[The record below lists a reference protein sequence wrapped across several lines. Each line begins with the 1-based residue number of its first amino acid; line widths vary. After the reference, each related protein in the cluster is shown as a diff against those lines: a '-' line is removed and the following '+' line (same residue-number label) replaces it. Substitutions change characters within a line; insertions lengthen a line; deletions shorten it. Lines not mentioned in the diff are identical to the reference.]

1 VIRTGRSSHEILVCA
16 TAVIIGLFGLLLP
29 KSISPAITSVFPPP
43 LDLAY
48 YAGLVLSGGL
58 TLFGIARYRV
68 EGLLLERIGLAMQA
82 AFYAAYGIAIVGTRG
97 IGGWAMACLPL
108 CFAISSLF
116 RIVQIRADL
125 RALPE
130 ELRRAVDHGD
140 ADDQRPR

>member
-1 VIRTGRSSHEILVCA
+1 VRHRRDHR
-16 TAVIIGLFGLLLP
+16 AVRVAAP
-29 KSISPAITSVFPPP
+29 EV
-43 LDLAY
+43 DQ
-48 YAGLVLSGGL
+48 SG
-58 TLFGIARYRV
+58 YRV